1 VNTAAVWSLERLGPS
16 NVTAWAHTLGIESKL
31 GADLSL
37 ALGSYEV
44 TPREL
49 AAAYATFAAGGV
61 YDEPVLI
68 QKIVGPSGAE
78 VSLPARVKG
87 RRVMDESEA
96 YVMTSLLRSVVQ
108 EGTAR
113 RAKQLGRPVAGK
125 TGTSNQAKDGWF
137 VGYST
142 DLACAVWTGF
152 DDPAPMGAGEA
163 GATLALP
170 AFVDF
175 MREAHKSR
183 PPADFPVPGGI
194 ARVMIDPATGL
205 RAYPDQA
212 DALEEIFLS
221 GTEPTEVAPPSN
233 DGGAVLLPAS
243 LPGTPIAGDAAP
255 PSASSTRLPAPLAA
269 SASPL
274 PAPPPSGRGEKAPSE
289 ARTIEKA
296 PFDEAPPF

>member
-16 NVTAWAHTLGIESKL
+16 NVTAWAHMLGIESKL

-37 ALGSYEV
+37 ALGAYEV
-44 TPREL
+44 TPREM

-61 YDEPVLI
+61 YEEPILI

-78 VSLPARVKG
+78 VPLPARAKS
-87 RRVMDESEA
+87 RRVMGEAEA
-96 YVMTSLLRSVVQ
+96 YVVTSLLTSVVQ
-108 EGTAR
+108 EGTAK
-113 RAKQLGRPVAGK
+113 RARQLGRPIAGK

-152 DDPAPMGAGEA
+152 DDPTPMGAGEA

-175 MREAHKSR
+175 MREAHRKR
-183 PPADFPVPGGI
+183 APAEFSVPGGI
-194 ARVMIDPATGL
+194 TRVMIDPATGL
-205 RAYPDQA
+205 RAAPEQK

-221 GTEPTEVAPPSN
+221 GTEPTEVARSVF
-233 DGGAVLLPAS
+233 DAGAE
-243 LPGTPIAGDAAP
+243 
-255 PSASSTRLPAPLAA
+255 
-269 SASPL
+269 
-274 PAPPPSGRGEKAPSE
+274 PSGLDAGFDPLDAG
-289 ARTIEKA
+289 TIEK
-296 PFDEAPPF
+296 PSEAPPF